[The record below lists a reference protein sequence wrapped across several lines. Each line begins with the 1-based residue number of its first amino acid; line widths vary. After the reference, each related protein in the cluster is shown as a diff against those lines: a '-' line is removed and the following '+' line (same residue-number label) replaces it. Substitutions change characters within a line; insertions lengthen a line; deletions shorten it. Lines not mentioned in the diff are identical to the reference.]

1 MTDDEQPKPPA
12 PRRSLDQ
19 DIAEGEVRRAVRD
32 VSAYFRGQRSHR
44 EALSALKRIKRFV
57 RAQQKQHPATVA
69 IRSAAPAKTK
79 KTGT

>member
-1 MTDDEQPKPPA
+1 MTDDEEPKTPPA
-12 PRRSLDQ
+12 RRTLDQ

-57 RAQQKQHPATVA
+57 RAQQKQHPTAVA
-69 IRSAAPAKTK
+69 LRSTAAAKTK